1 MARWQFSV
9 SPELVFFEVEFVCA
23 ICWRTNWIRNSLNY
37 AIRASFQG
45 GGESSVE
52 IPSSRDVWGR
62 FLLGRFEIVCIFV
75 FPLFVRIYFRQIHR
89 WILFNKEKV
98 ENWMLK
104 IGISER
110 NDGFLRINKRIKG
123 MFLLR
128 PVREKERIKEYEEW
142 FMEITR
148 QSVRKQMRV

>member
-1 MARWQFSV
+1 
-9 SPELVFFEVEFVCA
+9 
-23 ICWRTNWIRNSLNY
+23 
-37 AIRASFQG
+37 
-45 GGESSVE
+45 
-52 IPSSRDVWGR
+52 
-62 FLLGRFEIVCIFV
+62 
-75 FPLFVRIYFRQIHR
+75 
-89 WILFNKEKV
+89 
-98 ENWMLK
+98 MLK
-104 IGISER
+104 IGINER